1 MFYFNKRQKRAGFSF
16 IELMVVLGIIAILAI
31 IVFPLFKNMRQ
42 DSATNACYTNQNIVS
57 QTYSIYLAKGGTYN
71 PVNTSGV
78 NFLVAAGLLV
88 NQPICKAGGTY
99 SWWADV
105 NNYPQIKC
113 SIHGSNVVVV
123 APVNP
128 NLLYQQSA
136 FDSGKTLAAQ
146 GVTSLVGGWSAASGG
161 LVPTSGNE
169 ARAIFTGSSGT
180 DYTISTTVNFTSGNG
195 YGIYYHA
202 TNADAIS
209 GYVFQF
215 DPGLGNQ
222 FVVRKVIN
230 GNEQPQF
237 QSVSMASAMP
247 SGFSV
252 YGSHNVSIST
262 SGANQVIKVDGVQVL
277 SFSDST
283 FASGYV
289 GARSWDSTV
298 ASIKN
303 ISVVSN

>member
-1 MFYFNKRQKRAGFSF
+1 MYFLNKLQKRAGFSF
-16 IELMVVLGIIAILAI
+16 IELIVVLGIIVILAI

-42 DSATNACYTNQNIVS
+42 DSTTSACYTNQNIVS
-57 QTYSIYLAKGGTYN
+57 ATYSIYLSKGGNYN

-78 NFLVAAGLLV
+78 SFLIDAGLLV
-88 NQPICKAGGTY
+88 NQPICKDNGTY
-99 SWWADV
+99 SWWADA

-113 SIHGSNVVVV
+113 SVHGSNVVVV

-128 NLLYQQSA
+128 NLLYQQAA

-146 GVTSLVGGWSAASGG
+146 GVTPLTGGWSTASGG

-169 ARAIFTGSSGT
+169 ARAVFANSSGT

-202 TNADAIS
+202 TNAAAIS

-215 DPGLGNQ
+215 DPGLGNR

-230 GNEQPQF
+230 GSEQAQF
-237 QSVSMASAMP
+237 QSVAMASVMP
-247 SGFSV
+247 AGFSV
-252 YGSHNVSIST
+252 YGSHNITIST

-277 SFSDST
+277 NFSDST

-298 ASIKN
+298 ASIKSM
-303 ISVVSN
+303 SVVKN